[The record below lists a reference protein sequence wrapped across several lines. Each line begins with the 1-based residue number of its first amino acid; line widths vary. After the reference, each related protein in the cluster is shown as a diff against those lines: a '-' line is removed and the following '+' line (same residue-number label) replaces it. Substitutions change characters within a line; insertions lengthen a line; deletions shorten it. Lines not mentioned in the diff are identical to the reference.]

1 MLKLFV
7 YLLSFLIVTL
17 PLQSNSLSAQ
27 EKEKLRVAIVD
38 FEGKG
43 ITKDEAD
50 ALTGRFRSVLVST
63 NKFIVVERNKVNLI
77 LEEVRLQMT
86 GVVSDESIVEA
97 GKLLGVERIIT
108 GGIGKIGDTYTVDL
122 NVIEVETGKVIGT
135 ISRNVSGT
143 KENLLALLENLAKRL
158 AGIKVDI
165 KKFNIKIFSKPGN
178 SSVYL
183 DGKYIG
189 LSPIEKEIEEGQHY
203 FKIKHDGYKEWTGKI
218 MVSKSDKIIAKLEK
232 KASKAKT
239 WLWIGAGT
247 LVAGG
252 GILAAVLLSGDESS
266 EKEQPIG
273 TPPNPPSN

>member
-218 MVSKSDKIIAKLEK
+218 VISKSDKIIAKLEK